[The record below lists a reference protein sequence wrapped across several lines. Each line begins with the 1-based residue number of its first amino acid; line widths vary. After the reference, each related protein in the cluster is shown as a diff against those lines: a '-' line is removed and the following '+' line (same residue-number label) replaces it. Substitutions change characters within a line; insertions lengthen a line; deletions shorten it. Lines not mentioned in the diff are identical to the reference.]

1 VAATSPEWASAR
13 LRIAALLAV
22 AAVLCAL
29 WWSGALA
36 DVANPEHVRAF
47 LTERGPLGPLLWLL
61 AFACL
66 EPFGMPGAAFLIP
79 ASLLWPPALA
89 IPLGVAGS
97 TGAGIVAFVLARW
110 IGREVLLERLPEN
123 VKKRTAPAR
132 EHGFRTALA
141 VRLALFLFPPAHWAL
156 AISGIRFVPF
166 VLGSAAGFL
175 PWVVVWVLGT
185 REVASRAE
193 GLSTFEA
200 VTLGVAVVVFI
211 IAMAWWRRR
220 AAAKRQATTRPS
232 EAEAP

>member
-22 AAVLCAL
+22 AASLCGL

-36 DVANPEHVRAF
+36 EVADPDRVRAF

-79 ASLLWPPALA
+79 ASLVWPPALA

-97 TGAGIVAFVLARW
+97 TTAGIVAFVLSRW
-110 IGREVLLERLPEN
+110 IGREVLLERLPES
-123 VKKRTAPAR
+123 VRRRTAPAR
-132 EHGFRTALA
+132 EHGFRTAVT

-156 AISGIRFVPF
+156 AISGIGLVPF
-166 VLGSAAGFL
+166 VLGSTVGFL

-185 REVASRAE
+185 REVARRVE
-193 GLSTFEA
+193 GLPTFEA
-200 VTLGVAVVVFI
+200 VALGVAVIVFVV
-211 IAMAWWRRR
+211 ALTWWRR
-220 AAAKRQATTRPS
+220 AAAKRRA
-232 EAEAP
+232 A